1 MENKLAEN
9 IRLCRKNLGLTQEQ
23 LAERLGVTLG
33 AVSKWERGSSEPD
46 LGYLMDLAGIFHESV
61 DALIGFSMHGL
72 DADEEEERIEQLVNR
87 IPFEDVAEEY
97 EKALKRFPNHFG
109 IVLGAAAICKRIGS
123 MEKKSKY
130 VERSLA
136 LYRHAIELISQNKD
150 PQINE
155 VLLRNEIAGCYSEL
169 KNYKKAIEEYKKNNS
184 TGSNAA
190 NIALLLIQQEKNL
203 QEGVQYLLQAFLNN
217 IADSTYILSGF
228 FHYYV
233 NTKDTENGIRA
244 VQWEL
249 NNLLSLKKDPEK
261 RCYLDK
267 IICMAYT
274 DLAILTD
281 LSGREAETEENLQTA
296 FRIARKFDADPVYD
310 FENMLFTEKAPENM
324 YFYDDAGP
332 TAAES
337 LKTILEEAGD
347 TVSEAFRKKFEK
359 EYRKGKAAKTE

>member
-61 DALIGFSMHGL
+61 DALIGFSMHGT
-72 DADEEEERIEQLVNR
+72 DADAEMERIEQLVNK
-87 IPFEDVAEEY
+87 IPFEDLAEEY

-109 IVLGAAAICKRIGS
+109 IVLGAAAVYKRIGA
-123 MEKKSKY
+123 MEKKSKC

-155 VLLRNEIAGCYSEL
+155 IQLRNEIAGCYSEL
-169 KNYKKAIEEYKKNNS
+169 KNYKKAIEEYKKNNDS
-184 TGSNAA
+184 GCNAA

-203 QEGVQYLLQAFLNN
+203 QEGKQYLLQAFLSNV
-217 IADSTYILSGF
+217 ADSTYILSGF
-228 FHYYV
+228 FHYYL
-233 NTKDTENGIRA
+233 NTKDPENGIRA
-244 VQWEL
+244 LRWGL
-249 NNLLSLKKDPEK
+249 NNLLGLKKDPEK
-261 RCYLDK
+261 RFYLDK
-267 IICMAYT
+267 IICLAYMYMAV
-274 DLAILTD
+274 LTD
-281 LSGREAETEENLQTA
+281 VSGQEAETEENLRTA
-296 FRIARKFDADPVYD
+296 FRIARKFDADPVYT
-310 FENMLFTEKAPENM
+310 FENILFTEYAPENV

-332 TAAES
+332 TAVES
-337 LKTILEEAGD
+337 LKIILEEGGD
-347 TVSEAFRKKFEK
+347 AVSDGLRKKFEQ
-359 EYRKGKAAKTE
+359 EYRKRKAAKTE